1 MFSHNQIISVQLYFM
16 SIYLSHCVYFAIMT
30 SSCSGYELPYCTFV
44 HDERKCSFRS
54 LRNAELAAAPA
65 LCPVLHAQW
74 SSSNHNHSSFL
85 SFPFLCTV
93 GFFHTFLSD
102 SLTLSLIPCLL
113 HKRSCWA
120 SCWEA
125 CPDMNHAAELTHH
138 DGERERATSV
148 CLALRLWPACFPV
161 RTLS

>member
-1 MFSHNQIISVQLYFM
+1 M
-16 SIYLSHCVYFAIMT
+16 SIYLSHRVYFAIMT